1 MDIWLAVM
9 GGGGA
14 EECVIG
20 AYRTEELAEATA
32 ERASPGDWYTLSF
45 ALDEIPR
52 WIEELHAE
60 EERLR
65 HPAYSDAGGLYAA
78 EQQPS

>member
-14 EECVIG
+14 EESVIG
-20 AYRTEELAEATA
+20 AYSTEELAEATA
-32 ERASPGDWYTLSF
+32 ERASPGDWYTLNF
-45 ALDEIPR
+45 ALDEIPL
-52 WIEELHAE
+52 WIEELHA

-65 HPAYSDAGGLYAA
+65 HPAYSDAGGLHAA
-78 EQQPS
+78 E